1 MRNQRLATIALF
13 LCGSILLHGQDPA
26 AFLFRQHSSVF
37 NPALAG
43 ATGSQSVSL
52 AYRQQWLDA
61 DAAGYQTALLAYDE
75 SLPCSILDYG
85 IGAMWDMEG
94 EGLLTTWE
102 ISPRVSVNLP
112 LSITTDHHI
121 NLRLGGGFSFGWQD
135 IRLDRLI
142 FSDQLDPKY
151 GDILPTSFIPP
162 DEDLSGQYIQPG
174 IGAAV
179 QMILNQRSP
188 SAFVVNFGASYHNAY
203 GFGRDENSGYGKSLL
218 GLFAPQ
224 SPRFA
229 AHADF
234 EVIPGAALRQ
244 FVSIRPVFLFERQ
257 QGIHYFQYGVDFG
270 LMDAM
275 RIGGFLHHQRLG
287 GASSNTNWIS
297 VMAHFRPYIGKERTD
312 LYVVYSFNSSGLRH
326 AVSPLIEIGFR
337 QHFRNSPACRL
348 IGKGDDVDYGGRP
361 VCRYS
366 RISPGKK
373 KIYENVWYKD

>member
-1 MRNQRLATIALF
+1 MRSAITIQLLLAWFVLSA
-13 LCGSILLHGQDPA
+13 QDPA
-26 AFLFRQHSSVF
+26 GFLFRQYGALF

-43 ATGSQSVSL
+43 SGGSQSVGL
-52 AYRQQWLDA
+52 AYRQQWIDQGTP
-61 DAAGYQTALLAYDE
+61 GYHTAVLSYEE
-75 SLPCSILDYG
+75 SLPCSIIDYG
-85 IGAMWDMEG
+85 VSALWDLEGAG
-94 EGLLTTWE
+94 FLSTLE

-112 LSITTDHHI
+112 VSISSNHHI

-135 IRLDRLI
+135 IRLDRLV

-151 GDILPTSFIPP
+151 GNILPTSFIPP
-162 DEDLSGQYIQPG
+162 DEDLTGQYIQPG
-174 IGAAV
+174 IGIAM
-179 QMILNQRSP
+179 QMILNQRQP
-188 SAFVVNFGASYHNAY
+188 NAIVIQAGVSYHNAY
-203 GFGRDENSGYGKSLL
+203 GFGRSENSGYGKSLL

-234 EVIPGAALRQ
+234 EVIPGSSLKQ
-244 FVSIRPVFLFERQ
+244 FVSLRPVFLYERQ
-257 QGIHYFQYGVDFG
+257 DGIHYYQYGLDIG
-270 LMDAM
+270 LLDAL
-275 RIGGFLHHQRLG
+275 RVAGYLHHQDLSIAG
-287 GASSNTNWIS
+287 TSTNWIS
-297 VMAHFRPYIGKERTD
+297 VMALFRPYLNRQRTD
-312 LYVVYSFNSSGLRH
+312 LYVQYSFNSSGLRH

-337 QHFRNSPACRL
+337 QHFRNSPLCRM